1 MLTRFIINLLV
12 RMTKGDGLVI
22 LLFPIAIS
30 ILFLYFLSI
39 KLKNPYVLAAV
50 SGFFFGL
57 ASIFFSMYGLV
68 SFFAETLFP
77 VFMPVFWVFKNVSF
91 YNMTLE
97 LVLNGILFAGIG
109 LFIQYVAGRFMKDMK
124 IANHVFIG
132 ISIVMVVGVMTEM
145 LIRSFSSNQS
155 VSLIEVLSN
164 VMLLLFLIMIIIK
177 IVIRKSS
184 KIEEEQQVSENSKI
198 QNEIE
203 EHDETEHIGLTSRGS
218 VIGII
223 GWIVS
228 ALLLPFVSYISIWL
242 IDKEGYDFDIIPTF
256 IIPTFIMLDLAVSA
270 ILWVPLS
277 LIIVRIIKRR
287 GEKAAILFAI
297 SGVFIYLVIIG
308 GCIIMNFDEQII
320 MNFDEQIIMNPDEQ
334 IIMNPDEQIIIDI
347 ADPNKV
353 IYFEDQV
360 FEMAIRDCF
369 SLDEGDIT
377 WKDIG
382 YRTELDSDDF
392 QPKNRISTLEDLKW
406 FVNLQ
411 KIEMQKYEV
420 EGDLSSFIHIENLKV
435 LLMWETDVSG
445 DISSLSGLENLR
457 TINLNHT
464 DVEGDISSLNTL
476 VYLEELELKET
487 DVEGDI
493 NSLNGLENLKFVEL
507 SGQSFHIF
515 F

>member
-1 MLTRFIINLLV
+1 
-12 RMTKGDGLVI
+12 MTKGDGLVI

-320 MNFDEQIIMNPDEQ
+320 MNPDEQ

-369 SLDEGDIT
+369 DLDEGDIT

-382 YRTELDSDDF
+382 YKTKLDSEEF
-392 QPKNRISTLEDLKW
+392 QPDGSIKTLEDLKW
-406 FVNLQ
+406 FVNLK
-411 KIEMQKYEV
+411 KIEITESKV
-420 EGDLSSFIHIENLKV
+420 EGDLGSFSHLESLEV
-435 LLMWETDVSG
+435 LMMWETYVSG

-493 NSLNGLENLKFVEL
+493 NSLNGLDNLKLVEL
-507 SGQSFHIF
+507 SDTNVTGR
-515 F
+515 